1 MITRPITALVPWLAC
16 AGGFAPESP
25 AFSGPRTSAIACR
38 HGGAPT
44 ARGVHRQ
51 APTAL
56 SSSVN
61 DDASGFHYDQE
72 PRGTSYMSQLSKKD
86 LWERRQVRRG
96 AARQRQR
103 APNSRG
109 AFPPQPQYGPING
122 GGQYAGPINGGQYGG
137 PGNGGGPPMPPMGA
151 TPGSE
156 FDTFKESVSTSLKSM
171 TDLLREMQESQTA
184 QSTDVQVL
192 SSKVANLSGRLG
204 QADAKNR
211 MVSESAPM
219 DTERK
224 NFGTSLDGEFHQKIK
239 DVVDQFS
246 IVDRGDGSDGSI
258 GEGGGEQFYGTKIA
272 QLEAKINRID
282 GALKATEDQLDSQM
296 EFVDRLVGGG
306 LGDEQPG
313 FDRMPFQQQPPPEPF
328 LPDGAPPP
336 FQERLPQPPPP
347 PPVAEEKGPGPFMDD
362 GRSYFQERN
371 YNDPNNIPPRL
382 ESFSSQNEQQ
392 TKSVNTRS
400 DSHHYTEPNNSFLSS
415 FSKMDNDRRKEF
427 RPFDRAVRREAMGV
441 GEQVLPRGAPRAANR
456 QYAMPPP
463 PPPEPMGPGYYED
476 SYMYG
481 EGPMM
486 MEDEMLFDGGGMM
499 YEF

>member
-1 MITRPITALVPWLAC
+1 MKVDRHSAGGNMITRPITALVPWLAC

-25 AFSGPRTSAIACR
+25 AFSGPRTSAIAFR
-38 HGGAPT
+38 RGGAPT
-44 ARGVHRQ
+44 
-51 APTAL
+51 TAL

-72 PRGTSYMSQLSKKD
+72 PRGTSYMSQLSKQD

-96 AARQRQR
+96 AARQRQQR
-103 APNSRG
+103 SPNSRG
-109 AFPPQPQYGPING
+109 AFPPRPQY
-122 GGQYAGPINGGQYGG
+122 GPINGGQYGG
-137 PGNGGGPPMPPMGA
+137 PVNGGGPPMPPIGA
-151 TPGSE
+151 APGSE
-156 FDTFKESVSTSLKSM
+156 FDAFKESVSTSLKSM

-219 DTERK
+219 DTEIK

-246 IVDRGDGSDGSI
+246 IVDRGGSDGSA
-258 GEGGGEQFYGTKIA
+258 GQGGGEQIYGTKIA

-306 LGDEQPG
+306 LDDEQPG
-313 FDRMPFQQQPPPEPF
+313 FDGMPFQQQPPPEPF

-336 FQERLPQPPPP
+336 FEERLPQPPPP
-347 PPVAEEKGPGPFMDD
+347 PPVAEEEGPSPFMDD

-371 YNDPNNIPPRL
+371 YNDPNNIPPRP
-382 ESFSSQNEQQ
+382 ENEQQ

-400 DSHHYTEPNNSFLSS
+400 DAHHYTEPNNSFVSS

-476 SYMYG
+476 AYMYG